1 MVFSCFPAPDF
12 VWQLP
17 IATTNL
23 YITSRSSLTSSLKV
37 ESIISHNRMIDEEE
51 LLAAAAGC
59 CCCYTAALLGR
70 RKRHRR
76 LPNSD
81 SGLKLLEMQYT
92 LWIELLF
99 LPTQFLRMKLSLA
112 FQQLLS
118 STPLLQ
124 TQSRVCRRGNWW
136 SPAVHGP
143 SPFEESMLRAKLSAK
158 PGATTGFFF
167 IWGIILSTGSFNGR
181 SPLQA
186 FVGEL
191 DWVIRLSSTILM
203 PVISTHFSNK

>member
-1 MVFSCFPAPDF
+1 MGFFMLSRPRFRLTTSHRHHQQLIHHQSIIIDF
-12 VWQLP
+12 F
-17 IATTNL
+17 
-23 YITSRSSLTSSLKV
+23 V
-37 ESIISHNRMIDEEE
+37 ESWKYHITQQNDRRGRRSR
-51 LLAAAAGC
+51 
-59 CCCYTAALLGR
+59 TAALLER
-70 RKRHRR
+70 RKRHRH

>member
-1 MVFSCFPAPDF
+1 MVFFMLSRPRFRLTTSHRHHQQLIHHQSIIIDF
-12 VWQLP
+12 F
-17 IATTNL
+17 
-23 YITSRSSLTSSLKV
+23 V
-37 ESIISHNRMIDEEE
+37 ESWKYHITQQNDRR
-51 LLAAAAGC
+51 
-59 CCCYTAALLGR
+59 GR
-70 RKRHRR
+70 RNCWPPLLLLLLLRCWEEGRGTVVSPIR
-76 LPNSD
+76 ILV
-81 SGLKLLEMQYT
+81 LKLLEMQYT